1 MMSGW
6 RKEVL
11 NFSPATMTSP
21 KIAPMSASVF
31 LIPAAITFAVY
42 ASTVSES
49 IAGGDSGELV
59 AEGCA
64 LGTSHPPGY
73 PLYTIIVY
81 FVTTMGKR
89 ICPSK
94 LPAYLV
100 NITSCVFGSISS
112 GLMSL
117 VVYTL
122 TKRDG
127 NANNLIRL
135 SRIGVAISISLTCS
149 FSTLM
154 WQYNSTAEVFALHNL
169 FVAWILYAL
178 VKYHEMPNSTFAIAV
193 GSFIC
198 GIALT
203 NQHTS
208 ILLILP
214 VGGYVLCKSS
224 IHLKPRLLLIS
235 TLSFVVGMSLYA
247 LLPILAMRRP
257 HAGSWGDVTTIK
269 GLVHHFL
276 RRDYGTLRLYSG
288 NDATSENVIART
300 FSWADDFIS
309 HQLCRQIMMLMSILG
324 IVCGLQLLG
333 DRAPSPLKKKLR
345 AKQTANSSSDVW
357 KLILFALA
365 FYLVVFHSLSNLPL
379 SNPLLYGIH
388 ARFWM
393 HPNILVFVLIGI
405 GVEKLIHIASHG
417 SSSRMLAS
425 MIIVILLPV
434 AQYHQ
439 NYGIS
444 DQSTN
449 NYFRNYAM
457 AVLAPLPSNSL
468 ILINYDQQWTS
479 VRYLQEC
486 EGVRKDITAINLSM
500 MTFEWWESKRELYDG
515 VVKFPGTHYTRG
527 NTQPWLNGGFTIV
540 EFIDANIPTFGSKI
554 YIGGRLNFEESA
566 YTEKYEEQPFGLVRR
581 IQTKN
586 RSSQSLESYRLDSL
600 RAWKIVAGNL
610 SSDLPSETKYPLM
623 TWESTIRREFFDHLV
638 SRSTYLLDL
647 AVRDTNQ
654 LSALQSIAEAAA
666 WLELVQSWD
675 IDTYGHH
682 SSMKKNLGLA
692 YMHIVRSRGIRF
704 PVVEDIFNDGRDEH
718 RRRWWKTDEGNSW
731 KEWATHRWKSE
742 WEMFLRLESS
752 KSEPG
757 YAEIKN
763 IYDIV
768 MRSSQA
774 KENLQ

>member
-1 MMSGW
+1 
-6 RKEVL
+6 
-11 NFSPATMTSP
+11 
-21 KIAPMSASVF
+21 
-31 LIPAAITFAVY
+31 
-42 ASTVSES
+42 
-49 IAGGDSGELV
+49 
-59 AEGCA
+59 
-64 LGTSHPPGY
+64 
-73 PLYTIIVY
+73 
-81 FVTTMGKR
+81 MGKR
-89 ICPSK
+89 IFPSK
-94 LPAYLV
+94 SPAYLV

-112 GLMSL
+112 GLLSL
-117 VVYTL
+117 VVYNL

-127 NANNLIRL
+127 NGKNLPRL
-135 SRIGVAISISLTCS
+135 SISRIGVAISIGLTCS
-149 FSTLM
+149 FSPLM
-154 WQYNSTAEVFALHNL
+154 WQYNTTAEVFALHNL
-169 FVAWILYAL
+169 TLTLILYAL
-178 VKYHEMPNSTFAIAV
+178 VEYCATPNSTFTIAV

-214 VGGYVLCKSS
+214 VGGYVSYTSS
-224 IHLKPRLLLIS
+224 MHLKPMLLLIS
-235 TLSFVVGMSLYA
+235 TLSFIVGMSLYA
-247 LLPILAMRRP
+247 LLPILAIHQP

-309 HQLCRQIMMLMSILG
+309 HQLCRQSVMFMSILG

-333 DRAPSPLKKKLR
+333 DRAPSALKKKPV
-345 AKQTANSSSDVW
+345 AKHCANPSSDVW
-357 KLILFALA
+357 KLVLFALA

-393 HPNILVFVLIGI
+393 HPNTHVFVLIGI
-405 GVEKLIHIASHG
+405 GVEKLILRVSHG
-417 SSSRMLAS
+417 SPSRMLAL

-434 AQYHQ
+434 AQYQH
-439 NYGIS
+439 NYGFS

-457 AVLAPLPSNSL
+457 SVLAPLPSNSL

-500 MTFEWWESKRELYDG
+500 MTFEWWASKRKLYDG
-515 VVKFPGTHYTRG
+515 VVEFPGTHYTRG
-527 NTQPWLNGGFTIV
+527 NTVPWLNGGFTIV
-540 EFIDANIPTFGSKI
+540 EFIDANYPNFGSNI
-554 YIGGRLNFEESA
+554 YIGGRLNFEEPR
-566 YTEKYEEQPFGLVRR
+566 YNEKYEEQPFGLVRR
-581 IQTKN
+581 IDTRDQ
-586 RSSQSLESYRLDSL
+586 SSQSLESYRLDSL
-600 RAWKIVAGNL
+600 KAWKIVAGNL
-610 SSDLPSETKYPLM
+610 SSDLPSETKYPLT

-647 AVRDTNQ
+647 ALRDTNQ
-654 LSALQSIAEAAA
+654 LSTLQSIAEAAA
-666 WLELVQSWD
+666 WLEFAQSWD
-675 IDTYGHH
+675 NSTFARH

-692 YMHIVRSRGIRF
+692 YMHIVRSKGIRF
-704 PVVEDIFNDGRDEH
+704 PVVEDIFDDGIEEH
-718 RRRWWKTDEGNSW
+718 RRNWWMDDDDNSW

-742 WEMFLRLESS
+742 WELFLRLESS
-752 KSEPG
+752 KAEAG

-768 MRSSQA
+768 MRSGRA
-774 KENLQ
+774 NENLM

>member
-1 MMSGW
+1 
-6 RKEVL
+6 
-11 NFSPATMTSP
+11 
-21 KIAPMSASVF
+21 
-31 LIPAAITFAVY
+31 
-42 ASTVSES
+42 
-49 IAGGDSGELV
+49 
-59 AEGCA
+59 
-64 LGTSHPPGY
+64 
-73 PLYTIIVY
+73 
-81 FVTTMGKR
+81 MGKR

-94 LPAYLV
+94 SPAYLV

-112 GLMSL
+112 GLLSL
-117 VVYTL
+117 VVYKL

-127 NANNLIRL
+127 NAKNLSQL
-135 SRIGVAISISLTCS
+135 TRIGAAISIGLTCS
-149 FSTLM
+149 FSPLM
-154 WQYNSTAEVFALHNL
+154 WQYNTTPEVFALHNL
-169 FVAWILYAL
+169 FVTLILYAL
-178 VKYHEMPNSTFAIAV
+178 VEYCAMPNSSFAIAV

-198 GIALT
+198 GISLT

-224 IHLKPRLLLIS
+224 MHLKPRLLLIS

-257 HAGSWGDVTTIK
+257 HAGSWGDVTSIK

-288 NDATSENVIART
+288 NDETSENVIART

-309 HQLCRQIMMLMSILG
+309 HQLCRQSMMLIAILGLICGLWLLGRQSMMLMSILG

-405 GVEKLIHIASHG
+405 GVEKLIHIACHG
-417 SSSRMLAS
+417 SLSRMLAS

-434 AQYHQ
+434 AQYQQ
-439 NYGIS
+439 NYSIS

-457 AVLAPLPSNSL
+457 SVLAPLPRNSL

-540 EFIDANIPTFGSKI
+540 EFIDANIPIFDSNI

-586 RSSQSLESYRLDSL
+586 RSSQSLETYRLDSL

-647 AVRDTNQ
+647 ALRDTNQ

-666 WLELVQSWD
+666 WLEFVQSWD

-704 PVVEDIFNDGRDEH
+704 PVVEDIFDDGREEH
-718 RRRWWKTDEGNSW
+718 RRNWWTDDDKSSW

-752 KSEPG
+752 KTESG

-768 MRSSQA
+768 MRSSRA
-774 KENLQ
+774 KENLL